1 MLKLVA
7 LITAKPEISRADFI
21 RHYETTHAPLVQSLL
36 PMIAEYRRSYV
47 DSSAASGAEPL
58 SLGFDMMTELWFE
71 DQDALDAFWI
81 RIRTPEVIAQI
92 RGDEAHF
99 LISEATQLFQVDEH
113 RSD

>member
-47 DSSAASGAEPL
+47 DRSAASGSGPL
-58 SLGFDMMTELWFE
+58 SLGFDVMTELWFQ
-71 DQDALDAFWI
+71 DQDALDAFWT
-81 RIRTPEVIAQI
+81 RLRAPEVMEQI
-92 RGDEAHF
+92 RSDEAHF
-99 LISEATQLFQVDEH
+99 LVSEATQLFQVDEY
-113 RSD
+113 RDE